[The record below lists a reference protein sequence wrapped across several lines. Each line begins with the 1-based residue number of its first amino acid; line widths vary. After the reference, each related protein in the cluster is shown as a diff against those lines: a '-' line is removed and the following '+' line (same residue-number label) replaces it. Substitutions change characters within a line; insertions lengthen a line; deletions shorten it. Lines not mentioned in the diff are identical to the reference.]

1 MPEVVI
7 PVPLH
12 WRTILKRGFNQTD
25 GIAIALAQCF
35 TPLEI
40 FNNLCF
46 RKHHSIP
53 QHLKTKQ
60 QRFKGMQNAFAI
72 RSDREGSF
80 SRRSVYSRFLED
92 KTVAI
97 VDDVVTTGATS
108 SALALD
114 VVTTGATSSALAT
127 VLINAGAK
135 NVDVW
140 ALARTGWHI

>member
-1 MPEVVI
+1 MPEIII

-12 WRTILKRGFNQTD
+12 WRTILKREFNQND

-40 FNNLCF
+40 CNNLCF
-46 RKHHSIP
+46 RQHHSIP
-53 QHLKTKQ
+53 QHLKTKR

-80 SRRSVYSRFLED
+80 FRRSVYSRFLED

-108 SALALD
+108 SALA
-114 VVTTGATSSALAT
+114 T

-140 ALARTGWHI
+140 AIARTGWHI

>member
-1 MPEVVI
+1 MPEAII

-35 TPLEI
+35 TPLKI
-40 FNNLCF
+40 CNNLCF
-46 RKHHSIP
+46 RKHHSIL

-60 QRFKGMQNAFAI
+60 QRFKGMQNAFVI

-108 SALALD
+108 RALA
-114 VVTTGATSSALAT
+114 A

>member
-1 MPEVVI
+1 MSEVVI

-12 WRTILKRGFNQTD
+12 WRTILKRGVNQTD

-40 FNNLCF
+40 CNNLCF

-60 QRFKGMQNAFAI
+60 QRFKGMQNAFVI

-108 SALALD
+108 RALA
-114 VVTTGATSSALAT
+114 A

>member
-1 MPEVVI
+1 MPEIII

-12 WRTILKRGFNQTD
+12 WRTILKREFNQND

-40 FNNLCF
+40 CNNLCF
-46 RKHHSIP
+46 RQHHSIP
-53 QHLKTKQ
+53 QHLKTKR

-97 VDDVVTTGATS
+97 VDDVVTTAATS
-108 SALALD
+108 SALA
-114 VVTTGATSSALAT
+114 S

-140 ALARTGWHI
+140 ALARQAGIFETAKGK

>member
-1 MPEVVI
+1 MPEIII

-12 WRTILKRGFNQTD
+12 WRTILKREFNQND

-40 FNNLCF
+40 CNNLCF
-46 RKHHSIP
+46 RQHYSIP
-53 QHLKTKQ
+53 QHLKTKR

-72 RSDREGSF
+72 TSDREGSF

-97 VDDVVTTGATS
+97 VDDVVTTAATS
-108 SALALD
+108 SALA
-114 VVTTGATSSALAT
+114 S

-140 ALARTGWHI
+140 ALARQAGIFETAKGK

>member
-1 MPEVVI
+1 MPEIII

-12 WRTILKRGFNQTD
+12 WRTILKREFNQND

-35 TPLEI
+35 TPLELC
-40 FNNLCF
+40 NNLCF
-46 RKHHSIP
+46 RQHHSIP
-53 QHLKTKQ
+53 QHLKTKR

-72 RSDREGSF
+72 TSDREGSF

-97 VDDVVTTGATS
+97 VDDVVTTAATS
-108 SALALD
+108 SALA
-114 VVTTGATSSALAT
+114 S

-140 ALARTGWHI
+140 ALARQAGIFETAKGK